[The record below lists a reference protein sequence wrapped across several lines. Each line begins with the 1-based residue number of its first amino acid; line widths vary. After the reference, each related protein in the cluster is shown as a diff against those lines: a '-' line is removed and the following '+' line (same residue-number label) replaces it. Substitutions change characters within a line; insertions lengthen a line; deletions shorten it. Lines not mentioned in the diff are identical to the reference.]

1 MPSSSTNTPVIVWFR
16 RDLRLADNPALHEA
30 LQHGGPI
37 VPVFIWAPEEE
48 APWEPGGAGRW
59 WLHHSLAA
67 LGKALAD
74 KGARLILR
82 RGPTLQTL
90 QALVAETG
98 AEAVHWNRLYEPAII
113 RRDTAI
119 KDALKKSG
127 VHAQSF
133 NSALLFE
140 PWAVEKNA
148 GGPFQVYSPFWR
160 ACLSQGEPA
169 LPCPTPARIPGP
181 ASLPAGEDL
190 AALKLLP
197 TIPWD
202 TTMRA
207 TWQPGEAGAWSL
219 LDTFLDG
226 PVHHYADDR
235 NRPDKEGTARLS
247 AHLHWGEIGPR
258 QVWAATR
265 QAIPE
270 SAGKD
275 ARANADKFL
284 SEVGWREFGH
294 HLLYNFPHTAER
306 PLRPEFERF
315 EWDHDPAVLR
325 RWQRGQTGYPIIDAG
340 MRELWATGIMHNRVR
355 MIVASFLVKDL
366 LHSWVDGARWF
377 WDTLVDADLPNNTLG
392 WQWAAGCG
400 ADAAP
405 YFRVFNPVLQGEK
418 FDPRGVYTRRWV
430 PELARVP
437 DKWLHKVWEAPA
449 GDLSACGV
457 VLGEHYPRPIVDH
470 GEARQRALAVF
481 ERIRG
486 PYAEQR

>member
-1 MPSSSTNTPVIVWFR
+1 MPISNRPTIVWFR

-30 LQHGGPI
+30 AQQGGPI
-37 VPVFIWAPEEE
+37 IPVFIWAPEEE

-59 WLHHSLAA
+59 WLHHSLDA
-67 LGKALAD
+67 LGQALAA
-74 KGARLILR
+74 KGSRLIVR
-82 RGPTLQTL
+82 RGSTLETL
-90 QALVAETG
+90 KQLLAETG
-98 AEAVHWNRLYEPAII
+98 AEGVMWNRLYEPAII
-113 RRDTAI
+113 RRDTAL
-119 KDALKKSG
+119 KEALKKVG
-127 VHAQSF
+127 ARAQSF
-133 NSALLFE
+133 NAALLHE
-140 PWAVEKNA
+140 PWTVEKNS

-160 ACLSQGEPA
+160 ACLAQGEPA
-169 LPCPTPARIPGP
+169 LPYPEP
-181 ASLPAGEDL
+181 ASLPAPASWPASVDVASLGL
-190 AALKLLP
+190 MP

-207 TWQPGEAGAWSL
+207 TWQPGEKGAARL
-219 LDTFLDG
+219 LDVFFEDALFR
-226 PVHHYADDR
+226 YSDDR
-235 NRPDKEGTARLS
+235 NRPDTSGTARIS
-247 AHLHWGEIGPR
+247 PHLHWGEIGPR

-265 QAIPE
+265 EAIPD
-270 SAGKD
+270 SAPKA

-294 HLLYNFPHTAER
+294 HLLYHFPHTAER
-306 PLRPEFERF
+306 PLRAEFERF

-325 RWQRGQTGYPIIDAG
+325 RWQRGRTGYPIIDAG
-340 MRELWATGIMHNRVR
+340 MRELWATGYMHNRVR

-377 WDTLVDADLPNNTLG
+377 WDTLCDADLPNNTLG

-418 FDPRGVYTRRWV
+418 FNPRGVYTRRWV

-437 DKWLHKVWEAPA
+437 DKWLHKVWDAPA
-449 GDLSACGV
+449 AELRAAGV

-470 GEARQRALAVF
+470 GEARVRALAVF

-486 PYAEQR
+486 PYAEAR